1 MFPRILQLGGFTLHT
16 YGLLVVLG
24 YGAGLWLATR
34 QARRVGLDANRI
46 LDLGIFMAL
55 AAVLG
60 SKVLML
66 VEDWKYY
73 SANPS
78 SIFTVATLQAAGVF
92 YGGFLGALLAAAWYI
107 RRHRMQFL
115 QTADVFVPGL
125 LLGHAIGRMGCF
137 AAGCCWGRPS
147 SLPWAVTF
155 SDLYAH
161 DLVGVPLGIPLH
173 PAQLYEV
180 ATLLLLWAIVM
191 RVARR
196 DVFPGQLL
204 SLYLILYGVARFAL
218 EFARDR
224 AGSQMPF
231 GLLSL
236 SQLLA
241 VLMAPAG
248 VWLWFNCAPRGA
260 RNMPATPDGRRQ
272 NA

>member
-1 MFPRILQLGGFTLHT
+1 MFPRIFQLGGFTLHT

-24 YGAGLWLATR
+24 YGAGLWLARR
-34 QARRVGLDANRI
+34 QAHRNGLDPNRV

-55 AAVLG
+55 AAVVG

-66 VEDWKYY
+66 VEDWRFY
-73 SANPS
+73 SANPG
-78 SIFTVATLQAAGVF
+78 SIFTLATLQAAGVF
-92 YGGFLGALLAAAWYI
+92 YGGFFGALAAAVWYV
-107 RRHRMQFL
+107 RRHRLPFL
-115 QTADVFVPGL
+115 QTADAFVPGL

-147 SLPWAVTF
+147 SVPWAVTF
-155 SDLYAH
+155 SDPYAH
-161 DLVGVPLGIPLH
+161 DLVGVPLGQPLH

-180 ATLLLLWAIVM
+180 GALLLLWGIVM
-191 RVARR
+191 RIARR
-196 DVFPGQLL
+196 RVFPGQLL

-248 VWLWFNCAPRGA
+248 VWLWFKCAPGNA
-260 RNMPATPDGRRQ
+260 RQ

>member
-1 MFPRILQLGGFTLHT
+1 MFPRVFQLGGFTLHT

-24 YGAGLWLATR
+24 YGTGLWLATR
-34 QARRVGLDANRI
+34 QARRTGLDPNRI

-60 SKVLML
+60 SKAMML
-66 VEDWKYY
+66 LEDWKYY
-73 SANPS
+73 SANPG
-78 SIFTVATLQAAGVF
+78 SIFSLATLQAAGVF

-107 RRHRMQFL
+107 RRHRMPFL
-115 QTADVFVPGL
+115 QTADAFVPGL

-137 AAGCCWGRPS
+137 AAGCCWGRPTGV
-147 SLPWAVTF
+147 PWAITF
-155 SDLYAH
+155 TDPYAH

-180 ATLLLLWAIVM
+180 AALLVLFAIVWSI
-191 RVARR
+191 ARHR
-196 DVFPGQLL
+196 PFPGQLL
-204 SLYLILYGVARFAL
+204 SLYLILYGVARFGL

-224 AGSQMPF
+224 SGSQMPF

-236 SQLLA
+236 SQLIA

-248 VWLWFNCAPRGA
+248 VWLWFKCAPG
-260 RNMPATPDGRRQ
+260 NVRQ

>member
-1 MFPRILQLGGFTLHT
+1 LFPRILQLGGFTLHT

-34 QARRVGLDANRI
+34 QARRNGLDPNRV

-60 SKVLML
+60 SKALML

-73 SANPS
+73 SANPGT
-78 SIFTVATLQAAGVF
+78 IFTLATLQAAGVF
-92 YGGFLGALLAAAWYI
+92 YGGFLAALAAAAWYI
-107 RRHRMQFL
+107 RRHRMPFL
-115 QTADVFVPGL
+115 PTADAFVPGL

-137 AAGCCWGRPS
+137 AAGCCWGRPTG
-147 SLPWAVTF
+147 LPWAVTF
-155 SDLYAH
+155 SDPYAH
-161 DLVGVPLGIPLH
+161 DLVGVSLGVILH

-180 ATLLLLWAIVM
+180 AALLVLWGVM
-191 RVARR
+191 WPVARR
-196 DVFPGQLL
+196 RAFPGRLL

-241 VLMAPAG
+241 GLMAPAG
-248 VWLWFNCAPRGA
+248 VWLWFKCASGSA
-260 RNMPATPDGRRQ
+260 RDVDAANGRHQ